1 MVINGDKK
9 TGFNYE
15 LQTGFVLLN
24 NVYKLSA
31 LLIISS

>member
-1 MVINGDKK
+1 MVKNGDKK

-15 LQTGFVLLN
+15 LQTGFILLN
-24 NVYKLSA
+24 NVYTLST